1 MWQVYLSKMPSA
13 FLGAKMPSAFLG
25 AKMPSAFLENA
36 KCPSWRGAP
45 KIEDGKCASC
55 RPGGSEGE
63 DAVKRDLRAI
73 LFS

>member
-1 MWQVYLSKMPSA
+1 MASVLVEDAECFSRREDAECFSRR
-13 FLGAKMPSAFLG
+13 
-25 AKMPSAFLENA
+25 ENA

-45 KIEDGKCASC
+45 KVEDGKCASC

-73 LFS
+73 LIS